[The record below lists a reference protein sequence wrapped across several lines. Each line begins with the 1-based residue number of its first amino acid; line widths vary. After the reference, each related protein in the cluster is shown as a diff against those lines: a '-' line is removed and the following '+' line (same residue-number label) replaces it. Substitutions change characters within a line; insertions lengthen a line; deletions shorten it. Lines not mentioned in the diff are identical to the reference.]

1 VEVARLG
8 YETIIYEKKNGVG
21 KIILNRPE
29 KHNAMNFQMVDEI
42 VDVLD
47 EISLD
52 DEVRAVMIT
61 GAGRSFCSGAELAE
75 LGARPDPFDSVE
87 FMRSF
92 AHRLILAVRSLEK
105 PVIAAVKGYALGIGC
120 GLALACD
127 IRIAAEDA
135 KFGERFVRI
144 GILPGDGDMY
154 LLPLLVGLGRAS
166 ELLFTGGDIDGRE
179 AERIGL
185 VNKCVPA
192 DKVEE
197 EAEALA
203 QRLAKGATRA
213 IAAIKA
219 ALNRR
224 IIPQLKEELEF
235 TALQQALLF
244 QTEDHNEALK
254 AIKEKRKPVFKGK

>member
-1 VEVARLG
+1 MG

-21 KIILNRPE
+21 KIILNRPD
-29 KHNAMNFQMVDEI
+29 KLNAMNFQMVDEL

-47 EISLD
+47 GMDID
-52 DEVRAVMIT
+52 DEVRAVIIT
-61 GAGRSFCSGAELAE
+61 GAGRAFCSGAELTE
-75 LGARPDPFDSVE
+75 LGARPSPFDSIN

-92 AHRLILAVRSLEK
+92 VERLIIAVRSLEK
-105 PVIAAVKGYALGIGC
+105 PVIAAVNGYALGIGC

-127 IRIAAEDA
+127 IRIASEKAV
-135 KFGERFVRI
+135 FSERFVRI
-144 GILPGDGDMY
+144 GIMPGDGDTYM
-154 LLPLLVGLGRAS
+154 LPLLVGLGRAS
-166 ELLFTGGDIDGRE
+166 ELLFTGDDIEGRE

-185 VNKCVPA
+185 VNKCVPEE
-192 DKVEE
+192 KLQE

-203 QRLAKGATRA
+203 QRLAQGATRA
-213 IAAIKA
+213 IAATKN

-224 IIPQLKEELEF
+224 IIPQLKEELEYV
-235 TALQQALLF
+235 ALQQTLLF

>member
-1 VEVARLG
+1 MG

-92 AHRLILAVRSLEK
+92 AHRLIL
-105 PVIAAVKGYALGIGC
+105 
-120 GLALACD
+120 
-127 IRIAAEDA
+127 
-135 KFGERFVRI
+135 
-144 GILPGDGDMY
+144 
-154 LLPLLVGLGRAS
+154 
-166 ELLFTGGDIDGRE
+166 
-179 AERIGL
+179 
-185 VNKCVPA
+185 
-192 DKVEE
+192 
-197 EAEALA
+197 
-203 QRLAKGATRA
+203 
-213 IAAIKA
+213 
-219 ALNRR
+219 
-224 IIPQLKEELEF
+224 
-235 TALQQALLF
+235 
-244 QTEDHNEALK
+244 
-254 AIKEKRKPVFKGK
+254 

>member
-1 VEVARLG
+1 MG
-8 YETIIYEKKNGVG
+8 YETIIYERKDGVG
-21 KIILNRPE
+21 KIILNRPD
-29 KHNAMNFQMVDEI
+29 KLNAVNFQMVDEL

-47 EISLD
+47 EIDND
-52 DEVRAVMIT
+52 DEVRAVIIT
-61 GAGRSFCSGAELAE
+61 GAGRSFCSGAELSE
-75 LGARPDPFDSVE
+75 LGARPDPFDSLI

-92 AHRLILAVRSLEK
+92 AHRPMLAVRSLEK
-105 PVIAAVKGYALGIGC
+105 PVIAAVNGYALGIGC

-127 IRIAAEDA
+127 IRIVSEKA

-154 LLPLLVGLGRAS
+154 LLPLLIGLGKAS
-166 ELLFTGGDIDGRE
+166 ELLFTGDDVDGKE

-185 VNKCVPA
+185 ANRCVPA
-192 DKVEE
+192 DKLDE

-213 IAAIKA
+213 IGAIKA

-224 IIPQLKEELEF
+224 IIPELKQELDY
-235 TALQQALLF
+235 TNLQQSLLY